1 MSSGRG
7 WGQRLAR
14 VVGPLGFALA
24 LVAAWAA
31 PTGDAAVLSREA
43 LVVAGVGFWMAVWW
57 IAEAAPIGATSLL
70 PLALFPLTGVVA
82 MRDVARPYMHPFIVL
97 LMAGFMAA
105 LAIERTGLHRRV
117 ALRVLLTVGTSPR
130 RLVLG
135 MMLATALCSMWI
147 SNTATTLMMLPIGLA
162 LVHEAES
169 RSAKNTGEIRAF
181 STALFLGIAYA
192 ASIGGLVTPIGT
204 PPNLIFM
211 GVYAKTFPE
220 RPPISFFDWMV
231 WVTPVA
237 AILLAFTW
245 LWLTRVAHRVS
256 TSLPV
261 GGRELLR
268 GELDAMGPADRD
280 QKAVGAIFAMM
291 ALLWITR
298 SVTLGGGTSIGW
310 SVLLGIQSTADDATV
325 AVLGLLLLLIVP
337 SRAHP
342 GTALLDWDTA
352 KSIPWEV
359 VLLFGGGVALA
370 EAFQTSGLSAAIA
383 GSLIG
388 LAALPALLLV
398 GAVCLIVTF
407 LTEITSNTAT
417 ATILMPVLASFAM
430 ATGLAPEEIMVPAV
444 LSASCAFML
453 PVATPPNAIV
463 YGSGRVSMAAMA
475 RAGLAI
481 NLFGAALIAVWAVL
495 VF

>member
-1 MSSGRG
+1 MGRG
-7 WGQRLAR
+7 QELARLA
-14 VVGPLGFALA
+14 GPLGFGLA
-24 LVAAWAA
+24 LLVAWTQ
-31 PTGDAAVLSREA
+31 PSGDTAVLGREA
-43 LVVAGVGFWMAVWW
+43 LIVAGVGFWMAVWW
-57 IAEAAPIGATSLL
+57 ITEAAPIGATSLL
-70 PLALFPLTGVVA
+70 PLALFPLTGVLA

-105 LAIERTGLHRRV
+105 LAIERSGLHRRV

-147 SNTATTLMMLPIGLA
+147 SNTATALMMLPIGLA

-169 RSAKNTGEIRAF
+169 RSGNDTAAVKAF

-192 ASIGGLVTPIGT
+192 SSIGGLITPIGT

-220 RPPISFFDWMV
+220 RPPISFFGWMV

-237 AILLAFTW
+237 AALLAFTW
-245 LWLTRVAHRVS
+245 LWLTRGAQKVP
-256 TSLPV
+256 TSLSV

-268 GELDAMGPADRD
+268 GELAAMGPPDRD
-280 QKAVGAIFAMM
+280 QRAVGAIFAMM

-298 SVTLGGGTSIGW
+298 SVTLGDGASLGW
-310 SVLLGIQSTADDATV
+310 SPLLGLESTADDATV
-325 AVLGLLLLLIVP
+325 AVLGLLLLLILP
-337 SRAHP
+337 SRAHR
-342 GTALLDWDTA
+342 GEALLDWDTA

-383 GSLIG
+383 GALVG
-388 LAALPALLLV
+388 LTSLPALLLI
-398 GAVCLIVTF
+398 GAICLIVTF
-407 LTEITSNTAT
+407 LTEVTSNTAT
-417 ATILMPVLASFAM
+417 ATILMPVLASFAI
-430 ATGLAPEEIMVPAV
+430 ATGLAPEAIMVPAA

-475 RAGLAI
+475 RAGLAV

-495 VF
+495 VL

>member
-1 MSSGRG
+1 VGS
-7 WGQRLAR
+7 GQRVAR
-14 VVGPLGFALA
+14 LVGPIGFGLA
-24 LVAAWAA
+24 LLTALTSTAGDGAA
-31 PTGDAAVLSREA
+31 LSREA
-43 LVVAGVGFWMAVWW
+43 LIVAGVGFWMAVWW

-82 MRDVARPYMHPFIVL
+82 MRDVARPYMHPLIVL

-117 ALRVLLTVGTSPR
+117 ALRVLLVVGTSPR
-130 RLVLG
+130 RLILG

-147 SNTATTLMMLPIGLA
+147 SNTATTLMMLPVGIA
-162 LVHEAES
+162 LVHEAEA
-169 RSAKNTGEIRAF
+169 RSGKDTAAVKAF
-181 STALFLGIAYA
+181 GTALFLGIAYA
-192 ASIGGLVTPIGT
+192 SSIGGLTTPIGT

-220 RPPISFFDWMV
+220 RPPISFLDWMV

-237 AILLAFTW
+237 AVLLAFTW
-245 LWLTRVAHRVS
+245 LWLTRVTQKVS
-256 TSLPV
+256 SSLPV

-268 GELDAMGPADRD
+268 GELRAMGPPDRD
-280 QKAVGAIFAMM
+280 QRAVGAIFAMM
-291 ALLWITR
+291 ALLWMTR
-298 SVTLGGGTSIGW
+298 SVTLGGGDSIGW
-310 SVLLGIQSTADDATV
+310 GSLLGVQSTADDATV
-325 AVLGLLLLLIVP
+325 AVLGLLLLLILP
-337 SRAHP
+337 SRTYR
-342 GTALLDWDTA
+342 GEALLDWGTA

-359 VLLFGGGVALA
+359 VLLFGGGVSLA

-383 GSLIG
+383 GG
-388 LAALPALLLV
+388 LAGLASLPALLLV
-398 GAVCLIVTF
+398 GAICLIVTF

-417 ATILMPVLASFAM
+417 ATILMPVLASFAV
-430 ATGLAPEEIMVPAV
+430 ATGLAPEEIMIPAV

-453 PVATPPNAIV
+453 PVATAPNAIV
-463 YGSGRVSMAAMA
+463 YGSGHVSMAAMA

-495 VF
+495 VL